1 MIRSVCLSVIL
12 SVSLSICEQDYC
24 KSSQPISLKLGV
36 IIGHTNRKNCLTF
49 SDKPLPDMD
58 SGKLF
63 HSSHRCGIGD
73 FRFRY

>member
-1 MIRSVCLSVIL
+1 
-12 SVSLSICEQDYC
+12 
-24 KSSQPISLKLGV
+24 LKLGV

-49 SDKPLPDMD
+49 SDKPLPDTD

-63 HSSHRCGIGD
+63 HSSHRCGIGY